1 MDPTFIPTPDNIPVH
16 WLWFHIL
23 LLVTFFIHV
32 ILMNLIL
39 GGSLLTLWDNF
50 QKKSVNSEAGS
61 IPTLIA
67 LTVNFGVPPLLFVQV
82 LYGHLF
88 YTSSILIAIPW
99 ILVIP
104 VLILA
109 YYGAYIF
116 LSKRDKNPL
125 LARISLITSSLI
137 LLYVAFVYVNN
148 LTLSM
153 TPGRFEMFFADRSGF
168 RLNLGE
174 PTLIPRYLHILT
186 GSVAVAGLGR
196 AAWYFFGNKE
206 DVAKRESGIHSG
218 LRIFAF
224 ATMIQVLVGIL
235 FWISLPKRIGSLFL
249 GGNLLWTV
257 ILGLAILIAFLM
269 ITLAIRQKF
278 IQSLI
283 ALLAVLSMMI
293 LIRDFVRRSYIEPVF
308 SPADL
313 TNLGKPSS
321 LILFLGVFLIG
332 LGCLYYMIRLILV
345 KPKTELS

>member
-1 MDPTFIPTPDNIPVH
+1 MDPTFIPAPDNIPVH

-23 LLVTFFIHV
+23 LLVTFFLHV

-39 GGSLLTLWDNF
+39 GGSLLTLWDNLR
-50 QKKSVNSEAGS
+50 KKTAKSEAGS

-109 YYGAYIF
+109 YYGAYLY
-116 LSKRDKNPL
+116 LSKKDKNPV
-125 LARISLITSSLI
+125 LARASLITSSLI

-153 TPGRFEMFFADRSGF
+153 TPGRFDMFFEDRSGF

-174 PTLIPRYLHILT
+174 PTLIPRYLHILA
-186 GSVAVAGLGR
+186 GSIAVAGLGR
-196 AAWYFFGNKE
+196 AAWNYFGKKDNNELRQK
-206 DVAKRESGIHSG
+206 GIQSG

-224 ATMIQVLVGIL
+224 ATMIQVVIGII
-235 FWISLPKRIGSLFL
+235 FWITLPKHIGKLFL
-249 GGNLLWTV
+249 GGNLLWTF
-257 ILGLAILIAFLM
+257 ILGFAILIAFLM

-278 IQSLI
+278 IPSLI
-283 ALLAVLSMMI
+283 ALLTVLSLMI
-293 LIRDFVRRSYIEPVF
+293 LIRDFVRRAYIEPVF

-313 TNLGKPSS
+313 KNLSQPSS

-332 LGCLYYMIRLILV
+332 IAALYYMIRLILV